1 MGLWHARL
9 LRAVGRRLQSEGH
22 QVTYAVAN
30 PVETWSILKNE
41 GARLVQAPV
50 ATPLSRSTG
59 NEFQARAFAD
69 ILHEAGFH
77 APETLGGLVGAWD
90 GLIDAIRPD
99 LVVCDHAP
107 SLLVASHQRLPAVQL
122 GLGFSQPPSD
132 LSPWPAFGP
141 GEGGSRFEPDVLA
154 TVNEILRARGVKL
167 LDTLGGLYATHAS
180 HVTTFAEFDPY
191 SAHRRGPF
199 VGPLDDLPSPL
210 NRPAHDSYFAYLSAD
225 VPESIH
231 LLRTL
236 ASLPYAGQV
245 FLRGAHP
252 HLTNELRALGLNLL
266 DEPADMLSV
275 LKRHRLL
282 IHHGGVGT
290 SEQAAAAGRAQ
301 LVLPWH
307 LEQAYNA
314 AVLEQLGLGLNVRRS
329 ENLSEAMNSL
339 LSSEAMEK
347 GVRSF
352 AELAH
357 ARRNSS
363 ASDIVMESCRI
374 HL

>member
-1 MGLWHARL
+1 M
-9 LRAVGRRLQSEGH
+9 
-22 QVTYAVAN
+22 
-30 PVETWSILKNE
+30 
-41 GARLVQAPV
+41 
-50 ATPLSRSTG
+50 
-59 NEFQARAFAD
+59 
-69 ILHEAGFH
+69 
-77 APETLGGLVGAWD
+77 GAWD
-90 GLIDAIRPD
+90 GLIDAIHPD

-107 SLLVASHQRLPAVQL
+107 SLLVASHQRLPVVQL

-132 LSPWPAFGP
+132 LSPWPAFVP
-141 GEGGSRFEPDVLA
+141 GQAGSRFEPAVLT
-154 TVNEILRARGVKL
+154 TVNEVLKARGVKA
-167 LDTLGGLYATHAS
+167 LDTLGALYATHAS

-199 VGPLDDLPSPL
+199 VGPLDELPLPL
-210 NRPAHDSYFAYLSAD
+210 NLPAHDSYFAYLSAD

-231 LLRTL
+231 MLRNL
-236 ASLPYAGQV
+236 ASLPYTGQV
-245 FLRGAHP
+245 FLRGAHSN
-252 HLTNELRALGLNLL
+252 LMSELRGLGLNLL
-266 DEPADMLSV
+266 EEPADMLSV
-275 LKRHRLL
+275 LAEHRVL

-329 ENLSEAMNSL
+329 ERLSETMSSL
-339 LSSEAMEK
+339 LSSGALDK

-363 ASDIVMESCRI
+363 ASDIVMESCRSQ
-374 HL
+374 L